1 MNDKSFLKLLQSVDA
16 FFPIGAFTL
25 SNGLE
30 DYVMRNKIKSEEDLM
45 IYLKNFIAVFPYND
59 LGLLSLAYRHADHK
73 EQILHLDHIA
83 GAMKS
88 AREIRTG
95 SVKMCSRYLKA
106 REAIG
111 DLSEGLAWYQKQG
124 CRLLAHNFHTRMGE
138 LDVVVQE
145 PDGTIVI
152 CEVKTRSSDAVS
164 RPAAA
169 VNAAK
174 QKRLILA
181 AQHYLQCTGQSDA
194 PVRFDVAEVF
204 PLDSGRW
211 MVHIIRGAFLA

>member
-1 MNDKSFLKLLQSVDA
+1 MNRA
-16 FFPIGAFTL
+16 ETGRRGEAAAA
-25 SNGLE
+25 
-30 DYVMRNKIKSEEDLM
+30 RW
-45 IYLKNFIAVFPYND
+45 YL
-59 LGLLSLAYRHADHK
+59 
-73 EQILHLDHIA
+73 
-83 GAMKS
+83 
-88 AREIRTG
+88 
-95 SVKMCSRYLKA
+95 
-106 REAIG
+106 
-111 DLSEGLAWYQKQG
+111 KQG
-124 CRLLAHNFHTRMGE
+124 CRLLTHNFRTRMGE

-152 CEVKTRSSDAVS
+152 CEVKTRSTDAVS
-164 RPAAA
+164 RPAEA

-181 AQHYLQCTGQSDA
+181 AQYYLQQNGLSDA